1 MNLATKKSSLS
12 PARQRLLR
20 LMQTVNFG
28 RIEQLRVS
36 GGDPVFAPPPRVIRE
51 IKFGAENGP
60 RPEQDLSD
68 FTLKT
73 QHCELFATLDR
84 MGDRT
89 VESLEVQHGLPFRIK
104 YEEAIGA

>member
-12 PARQRLLR
+12 PARQKLLR
-20 LMQTVNFG
+20 LMQSVNFG
-28 RIEQLRVS
+28 RIEQLRMS
-36 GGDPVFAPPPRVIRE
+36 GGEPVFAPPPRVIRE
-51 IKFGAENGP
+51 IKFGADNGP
-60 RPEQDLSD
+60 RPEQDLTD

-104 YEEAIGA
+104 FEEAIGA